1 MRIGRLMRQSMT
13 ALSRNPMR
21 SFLVMLGVVVG
32 IAALTVVVSM
42 AKATNRKVMKRVNNF
57 GPTAIMLFAGGGKNV
72 PGVDPSVATLTLED
86 VKSIESQIRGVR
98 LTCPQIMRMRIP
110 AIYGDQSTEV
120 TLHSGPADWQ
130 DAWDWYVSDGEF
142 FTEQDYASMARV
154 IVIGQ
159 TVARTLF
166 QGSNPIGETIRIRNI
181 NFQVKGVLPPKGTAP
196 AGGDMDDRVV
206 IPLTTAMRRV
216 FNVTTISAVRIRMN
230 DASEVQRAAAEIRVL
245 MRERHHIHPPDL
257 DDFRVITPDV
267 IAGLSELVAGTL
279 NKVLIAVTALSL
291 IVGGIVLMNLMLLSV
306 TERRHEIGLRRALGG
321 KRRDILLQFL
331 FESLALTSTG
341 GLTGLVVGIGAA
353 FIIGKATT
361 NATALSWEPLV
372 LAVALS
378 LLVGL
383 VFGLVPARRA
393 SRMPPVQALR

>member
-13 ALSRNPMR
+13 ALGRNPMR

-72 PGVDPSVATLTLED
+72 PGVDSSAATLTLDD

-98 LTCPQIMRMRIP
+98 LTCPQVMRMRIP

-120 TLHSGPADWQ
+120 TLHSGPAYWQ

-142 FTEQDYASMARV
+142 FTEQECSSMARV

-181 NFQVKGVLPPKGTAP
+181 NFQVKGVLPPRGTAP

-216 FNVTTISAVRIRMN
+216 FNVTTISAVRIRMD
-230 DASEVQRAAAEIRVL
+230 DAGEVQRAAAEIRVL
-245 MRERHHIHPPDL
+245 MRERHHIRPPDL

-321 KRRDILLQFL
+321 RRRDILFQFL
-331 FESLALTSTG
+331 FESIILTSAG
-341 GLTGLVVGIGAA
+341 GLAGLILGMGSAIVV
-353 FIIGKATT
+353 GKATK
-361 NATALSWEPLV
+361 NAIMLSWEPLV
-372 LAVALS
+372 LALALS
-378 LLVGL
+378 LIVGL
-383 VFGLVPARRA
+383 VFGLAPAKRA
-393 SRMPPVQALR
+393 AKLPPVQALR

>member
-13 ALSRNPMR
+13 ALGRNPMR

-72 PGVDPSVATLTLED
+72 PGVDPSVATLTLDD
-86 VKSIESQIRGVR
+86 VKAIESQVQNIRM
-98 LTCPQIMRMRIP
+98 TCPMVMRMRVP
-110 AIYGDQSTEV
+110 VIYGDQSTEV
-120 TLHSGPADWQ
+120 TLQSGPANWQ
-130 DAWDWYVSDGEF
+130 EAWDWYVTDGEF
-142 FTEQDYASMARV
+142 FNEQEYSSMARV
-154 IVIGQ
+154 VVIGQ
-159 TVARTLF
+159 TVVRTLF
-166 QGSNPIGETIRIRNI
+166 NGANPVGETIRIRNT
-181 NFQVKGVLPPKGTAP
+181 NFLIKGVLPPKGVAP
-196 AGGDMDDRVV
+196 NGGDMDDRIV

-216 FNVTTISAVRIRMN
+216 FNVTTISNARLRVN
-230 DASEVQRAAAEIRVL
+230 APGEVQRAATEIRAL
-245 MRERHHIHPPDL
+245 LRERHHIHPPDL

-267 IAGLSELVAGTL
+267 IAGLSEMVAGTL
-279 NKVLIAVTALSL
+279 NKILIAVTTLSL
-291 IVGGIVLMNLMLLSV
+291 VVGGIVLMNLMLLSV

-331 FESLALTSTG
+331 FESIALTSAG
-341 GLTGLVVGIGAA
+341 GLAGLVVGIGAA
-353 FIIGKATT
+353 VVVGRATT
-361 NATALSWEPLV
+361 NATALSWEPLAI
-372 LAVALS
+372 AVVLS

>member
-13 ALSRNPMR
+13 ALGRNPMR

-72 PGVDPSVATLTLED
+72 PGVDPSVATLTLDD
-86 VKSIESQIRGVR
+86 VKAIESQVQNIRM
-98 LTCPQIMRMRIP
+98 TCPMVMRMRVP

-120 TLHSGPADWQ
+120 TLQSGPPNWQ
-130 DAWDWYVSDGEF
+130 EAWDWYVADGEF
-142 FTEQDYASMARV
+142 FSEQEYSSMARV
-154 IVIGQ
+154 VVIGQ

-166 QGSNPIGETIRIRNI
+166 NGANPVGETIRIRNI
-181 NFQVKGVLPPKGTAP
+181 NFQVKGVLPSKGIAP
-196 AGGDMDDRVV
+196 AGGDMDDRIV

-216 FNVTTISAVRIRMN
+216 FNMTTISNARLRVN
-230 DASEVQRAAAEIRVL
+230 APGEVQRAATEIRAL
-245 MRERHHIHPPDL
+245 LRERHHIHPPDL

-267 IAGLSELVAGTL
+267 IAGLSEMVAGTL
-279 NKVLIAVTALSL
+279 NKILIAVTTLSL
-291 IVGGIVLMNLMLLSV
+291 VVGGIVLMNLMLLSV
-306 TERRHEIGLRRALGG
+306 AERRHEIGLRRALGG

-331 FESLALTSTG
+331 FESIALTSAG
-341 GLTGLVVGIGAA
+341 GLAGLVVGIGAA
-353 FIIGKATT
+353 VAVGKATT
-361 NATALSWEPLV
+361 NATALSWEPLAI
-372 LAVALS
+372 AVVLS

>member
-1 MRIGRLMRQSMT
+1 MT
-13 ALSRNPMR
+13 ALGRNPMR

-72 PGVDPSVATLTLED
+72 PGVDPSVATLTLDD
-86 VKSIESQIRGVR
+86 VKAIESQIKNIRM
-98 LTCPQIMRMRIP
+98 TCPMVMRMRVP

-120 TLHSGPADWQ
+120 TLQSGPPNWQ
-130 DAWDWYVSDGEF
+130 EAWDWYVADGEF
-142 FTEQDYASMARV
+142 FSEREYSSMARV
-154 IVIGQ
+154 AVIGQ

-166 QGSNPIGETIRIRNI
+166 SGANPVGETIRIRNI
-181 NFQVKGVLPPKGTAP
+181 NFQVKGVLPSKGIAP
-196 AGGDMDDRVV
+196 AGGDMDDRIV

-216 FNVTTISAVRIRMN
+216 FNVTTISNARFRVN
-230 DASEVQRAAAEIRVL
+230 APGEVQRAATEIRAL
-245 MRERHHIHPPDL
+245 LRERHHIHPPDL

-267 IAGLSELVAGTL
+267 IAGLSEMIAGTL
-279 NKVLIAVTALSL
+279 NKILIAVTTLSL
-291 IVGGIVLMNLMLLSV
+291 VVGGIVLMNLMLLSV

-331 FESLALTSTG
+331 FESIALTSAG
-341 GLTGLVVGIGAA
+341 GLAGLVVGIGAA
-353 FIIGKATT
+353 FVVGRATT
-361 NATALSWEPLV
+361 NATALSWEPLAI
-372 LAVALS
+372 AVVLS

>member
-1 MRIGRLMRQSMT
+1 MRIGRLMRQSMA
-13 ALSRNPMR
+13 ALGRNPMR
-21 SFLVMLGVVVG
+21 SFLVILGVVVG

-72 PGVDPSVATLTLED
+72 PGVDPSVATLTLDD
-86 VKSIESQIRGVR
+86 VKAIESQVRGIRM
-98 LTCPQIMRMRIP
+98 TCPMVMRMRVP
-110 AIYGDQSTEV
+110 AIYSDQSTEV
-120 TLHSGPADWQ
+120 TLQSGPPNWQ
-130 DAWDWYVSDGEF
+130 EAWDWYVADGEF
-142 FTEQDYASMARV
+142 FSEQEYSSMARV
-154 IVIGQ
+154 VVIGQ

-166 QGSNPIGETIRIRNI
+166 NGANPIGETIRIRNI
-181 NFQVKGVLPPKGTAP
+181 NFQVKGVLPSKGVAP
-196 AGGDMDDRVV
+196 AGGDMDDRIV

-216 FNVTTISAVRIRMN
+216 FNVTTISNARLRVN
-230 DASEVQRAAAEIRVL
+230 APGEVQRAATEIRAL
-245 MRERHHIHPPDL
+245 LRERHHIHPPDL

-267 IAGLSELVAGTL
+267 IAGLSEMIAGTL
-279 NKVLIAVTALSL
+279 NKILIAVTTLSL
-291 IVGGIVLMNLMLLSV
+291 VVGGIVLMNLMLLSV

-331 FESLALTSTG
+331 FESIALTSAG
-341 GLTGLVVGIGAA
+341 GLAGLVVGIGAA
-353 FIIGKATT
+353 VVVGRATT
-361 NATALSWEPLV
+361 NATALSWEPLAI
-372 LAVALS
+372 AVVLS